1 MLGWGMWSLTH
12 APFTPGS
19 ILAFAVVA
27 VVVVVVFVIIVVVEE
42 KLDSSLAFHEPP
54 APSLW

>member
-1 MLGWGMWSLTH
+1 MWSLTR
-12 APFTPGS
+12 ALFTPDS